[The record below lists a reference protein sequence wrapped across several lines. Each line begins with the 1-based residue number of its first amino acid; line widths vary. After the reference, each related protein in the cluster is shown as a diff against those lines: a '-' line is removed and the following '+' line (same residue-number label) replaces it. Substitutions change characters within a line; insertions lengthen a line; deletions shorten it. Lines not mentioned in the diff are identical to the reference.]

1 MNGMFS
7 ECQVSGIDVRV
18 DRVGDP
24 ELVGYVV
31 TGPLA
36 ISNEESAASESS
48 EWTTQQDILISSSRL
63 GKVVFGVVVI
73 VEAYLRLWY

>member
-1 MNGMFS
+1 MNGMLS

-31 TGPLA
+31 AGPLA
-36 ISNEESAASESS
+36 ISNEKSAASESS
-48 EWTTQQDILISSSRL
+48 EWKTQQDILIGSSRL
-63 GKVVFGVVVI
+63 GKVGLGVVVI
-73 VEAYLRLWY
+73 VEET